1 MPILLAEQIVSI
13 EFSDL
18 LTRTP
23 ILRPSRP
30 PVRAEGAHQSDI
42 LAYVAR
48 KVGWLGPDERD
59 EDEYPLV
66 WAVGCAWEE
75 WAASLYPDMEWQPGE
90 LTADGISVNADGL
103 TADPLQIE
111 EFKATWKSC
120 GVLNPDTLPPADYF
134 LKEKK
139 FQMWQHQGRAYCQ
152 LYGPR
157 VVRWHVLHIR
167 SDYKS
172 FGPVYKTYTVE
183 FTDAECQQTWSMLV
197 RFRDEALAAKEGVL
211 TA

>member
-1 MPILLAEQIVSI
+1 MPVLLAEQIVSI
-13 EFSDL
+13 EFADL

-23 ILRPSRP
+23 IVRPARP

-42 LAYVAR
+42 LAHVAQ
-48 KVGWLGPDERD
+48 KVGWLDPGERPE
-59 EDEYPLV
+59 EDMPII
-66 WAVGCAWEE
+66 WCVGCAWEE

-90 LTADGISVNADGL
+90 LTADGISGNADGL

-111 EFKATWKSC
+111 EFKASYKSC
-120 GVLNPDTLPPADYF
+120 GSLNPDTPPPPDYF

-139 FQMWQHQGRAYCQ
+139 FQMWQHQGRAYCY

-167 SDYKS
+167 SDYKT
-172 FGPVYKTYTVE
+172 FGPTYKQYIVE
-183 FTDAECQQTWSMLV
+183 FTDAEVEQTWSMLV
-197 RFRDEALAAKEGVL
+197 RFRDEAMAAREGVL